1 MMNRIVNG
9 KRYDTETAKPICVR
23 TNYYNGNCV
32 SSWDSLYRKKNGEF
46 FLCRTMTGFN
56 CFDLESEIHPIDEN
70 RAKSFAEENMDD
82 ADCYEA
88 VFGKVEE

>member
-1 MMNRIVNG
+1 
-9 KRYDTETAKPICVR
+9 
-23 TNYYNGNCV
+23 
-32 SSWDSLYRKKNGEF
+32 
-46 FLCRTMTGFN
+46 MTGFN

-70 RAKSFAEENMDD
+70 RAKAFAEENMDD